1 VTAGGGRGAR
11 GRGAPSSRPP
21 ILLATRSAGKLREL
35 RPLFEA
41 RGVPVMDLEELGAE
55 YEAEEDEIEHFETFE
70 ENALAKARYF
80 YEVSGGIATVADDS
94 GLEIVALGGA
104 PGVRSKR
111 WHAADRAERSEERG
125 ERRLGQLRAAD
136 VDAANN
142 EVLVRA
148 VADLADRRAR
158 YVCAAAYV
166 GLAEHEIIERGEVS
180 GMIVVEPRGTG
191 GFGYDP
197 YFLSTELGRTFGEA
211 TVEEKARV
219 SHRARAFSALLDA
232 VMRGD

>member
-1 VTAGGGRGAR
+1 MSGARGGGGRQS
-11 GRGAPSSRPP
+11 APSRPP

-41 RGVPVMDLEELGAE
+41 HGVPVLDLEELGAE
-55 YEAEEDEIEHFETFE
+55 YEAEEDEIERFETFE

-94 GLEIVALGGA
+94 GLEILALGGV

-111 WHAADRAERSEERG
+111 WHAADRGERG
-125 ERRLGQLRAAD
+125 KEKGERKLGRESAAE

-142 EVLVRA
+142 AVLVRE
-148 VADLADRRAR
+148 VAALPDRRAR

-166 GLAEHEIIERGEVS
+166 GLGITRSCTGARWRGRS
-180 GMIVVEPRGTG
+180 
-191 GFGYDP
+191 
-197 YFLSTELGRTFGEA
+197 
-211 TVEEKARV
+211 
-219 SHRARAFSALLDA
+219 
-232 VMRGD
+232 